1 MKMKAVRI
9 QLNGGLE
16 ARPVA
21 MLVQVASQHDSTV
34 YLESE
39 GKKVNAKSIM
49 GMMSLGLDS
58 GEMVTVI
65 ADGPDEEVAV
75 EDIAKYLCSGKSNCM
90 KKRL

>member
-16 ARPVA
+16 ARHVA

-34 YLESE
+34 NLESE

-49 GMMSLGLDS
+49 GMMSLGLDR

-75 EDIAKYLCSGKSNCM
+75 EDIAKYLCSGKSN
-90 KKRL
+90 